1 MARLSFTS
9 AAPREKVKALDSAA
23 VTSAAAH
30 TRAPLSVTL
39 GRHPAPP
46 FIWSPVVV
54 EVYEVEADSKRGQVT
69 DVEAGPR
76 ERWRWLRRR
85 QRRVTLVCSRRQ
97 VLGLPRGI
105 SKLLTKE
112 DDANKATREGT
123 GFDRADIDLCK
134 ECVRLEQ
141 SADRARFVGSVARN
155 SVSAFLCRI
164 PFGFGVG
171 LRCSSSGNGVP
182 EPLGS
187 LLSSRSS
194 FQSTRLNGIPEVS
207 RK

>member
-1 MARLSFTS
+1 M
-9 AAPREKVKALDSAA
+9 
-23 VTSAAAH
+23 
-30 TRAPLSVTL
+30 
-39 GRHPAPP
+39 
-46 FIWSPVVV
+46 VV

-97 VLGLPRGI
+97 VLGLPRGV
-105 SKLLTKE
+105 SKLVTKG

-134 ECVRLEQ
+134 ECARLEQ
-141 SADRARFVGSVARN
+141 RADGARFVGSVARN
-155 SVSAFLCRI
+155 SVSAF
-164 PFGFGVG
+164 FGFGVG